1 MSDACARTSRTRAAL
16 TCGWWPTTSARAPRP
31 MPCSW
36 RNWSSPSADR
46 RLRTAVCAAARPQSV
61 INLNPLSHLRQLHC
75 KQPALGARVIAGD
88 WGIGVRP
95 VVKRIAGTVLALLA
109 VSASFGASALGLGQI
124 EVKSKI
130 GQPLVA
136 EIPIITSDPAE
147 LEQLQAGLAS
157 PETFSRI
164 GLRPPIGIIA
174 GLQFTQALDARG
186 NPVIRV
192 TSQQPV
198 DEPLLTFLVEVDWGQ
213 GRLVREY
220 SALIDTP
227 RTVSAPLQP
236 EIAAPTTEAPAII
249 ERPVEPAATVAA
261 QPEPEPAPSDTT
273 QPDAQAITPTPQRVA
288 PPPQVATATAPAAV
302 SRPLPDGGEYQ
313 VRSGDTLSAIAAHVA
328 GSGSLDQTMI
338 ALLRANPDAFIGGN
352 INRLKAGAVLRAP
365 AGVAMTELD
374 AQQAN
379 AIVHAQIQEWRASRR
394 AAPQPADAEVSAAN
408 ATATP
413 VSKPAQASATKAP
426 RVADARLEIVPPGAS
441 DATKAGTQSGI
452 SAGGE
457 GAMLQQELTQT
468 KETLAAREAETQDLK
483 SRVAELEKLQQQQ
496 QQLIAMKDS
505 ELAAAQQRLA
515 QNQKQQPQTSAMPW
529 VVALGGALVLGG
541 LIAWFL
547 RRRDAAKPSFR
558 AATASTAPSIA
569 DAFAPRLD
577 VAGLAG
583 IDFEDEI
590 ETETETEIMS
600 PAVTGAAAPA
610 RTAEPPAR
618 AVPAWHTGAMQRDLL
633 DPAAQAAHERLELA
647 RAYLDLGD
655 LPGARQLLGEVV
667 INGDHAAR
675 QQAARMLRELE

>member
-1 MSDACARTSRTRAAL
+1 
-16 TCGWWPTTSARAPRP
+16 
-31 MPCSW
+31 
-36 RNWSSPSADR
+36 
-46 RLRTAVCAAARPQSV
+46 
-61 INLNPLSHLRQLHC
+61 
-75 KQPALGARVIAGD
+75 
-88 WGIGVRP
+88 
-95 VVKRIAGTVLALLA
+95 
-109 VSASFGASALGLGQI
+109 
-124 EVKSKI
+124 
-130 GQPLVA
+130 
-136 EIPIITSDPAE
+136 
-147 LEQLQAGLAS
+147 
-157 PETFSRI
+157 
-164 GLRPPIGIIA
+164 
-174 GLQFTQALDARG
+174 
-186 NPVIRV
+186 
-192 TSQQPV
+192 
-198 DEPLLTFLVEVDWGQ
+198 
-213 GRLVREY
+213 
-220 SALIDTP
+220 
-227 RTVSAPLQP
+227 
-236 EIAAPTTEAPAII
+236 
-249 ERPVEPAATVAA
+249 
-261 QPEPEPAPSDTT
+261 
-273 QPDAQAITPTPQRVA
+273 
-288 PPPQVATATAPAAV
+288 
-302 SRPLPDGGEYQ
+302 
-313 VRSGDTLSAIAAHVA
+313 
-328 GSGSLDQTMI
+328 
-338 ALLRANPDAFIGGN
+338 
-352 INRLKAGAVLRAP
+352 
-365 AGVAMTELD
+365 MTELD

-394 AAPQPADAEVSAAN
+394 AAPQPADAEVAAAN

-413 VSKPAQASATKAP
+413 VSKPAQASAAKAP

-529 VVALGGALVLGG
+529 VVVLGGALVLGG

-558 AATASTAPSIA
+558 AVTASTTAPSIA

-583 IDFEDEI
+583 AGIDFEDEI
-590 ETETETEIMS
+590 ETETETTS
-600 PAVTGAAAPA
+600 PAVAAVAPA
-610 RTAEPPAR
+610 RAPEPPAR

>member
-1 MSDACARTSRTRAAL
+1 M
-16 TCGWWPTTSARAPRP
+16 
-31 MPCSW
+31 
-36 RNWSSPSADR
+36 
-46 RLRTAVCAAARPQSV
+46 
-61 INLNPLSHLRQLHC
+61 
-75 KQPALGARVIAGD
+75 K
-88 WGIGVRP
+88 
-95 VVKRIAGTVLALLA
+95 KIAGTVLALLA
-109 VSASFGASALGLGQI
+109 ASASFGASALGLGQI

-249 ERPVEPAATVAA
+249 ERPVEPAQTVAA

-273 QPDAQAITPTPQRVA
+273 QPDAQAITPTPTPQRVA
-288 PPPQVATATAPAAV
+288 PPPQVATAMAPAAAPAAV
-302 SRPLPDGGEYQ
+302 SRPLPDGGDYE
-313 VRSGDTLSAIAAHVA
+313 VRSGDTLSAIAAGVA
-328 GSGSLDQTMI
+328 APGSLDQTMI

-352 INRLKAGAVLRAP
+352 INRLKAGAVLRTP
-365 AGVAMTELD
+365 AGAAMTELD

-379 AIVHAQIQEWRASRR
+379 AIVHAQIQDWRASRR

-408 ATATP
+408 ATAMP

-558 AATASTAPSIA
+558 AVAASTAPSIA
-569 DAFAPRLD
+569 DSFAPRLD

-590 ETETETEIMS
+590 EAETETEITS
-600 PAVTGAAAPA
+600 PAAAAVTPA
-610 RTAEPPAR
+610 RAPEPPAR